1 MIYLYEKD
9 SNRLLGSINEAQLQ
23 VLIEQLEEEWGE
35 DQDYAITPLLVEMF
49 ENENVDQ
56 ELVSLLKEALGNKP
70 EVEVIWKRQEN
81 N

>member
-1 MIYLYEKD
+1 MIYLYEKE

-23 VLIEQLEEEWGE
+23 FLIEQLEEEWDE

-49 ENENVDQ
+49 ENEKVDP
-56 ELVSLLKEALGNKP
+56 ELVSLLKEALGNKT
-70 EVEVIWKRQEN
+70 EIEVIWKRKEN